1 VIQLHEAIV
10 KAIQDR
16 LMDVYTAMPGR
27 IEKWDWA
34 KGSAHVKPLIQ
45 EIQDTSGKYKP
56 LPVIAGVPVMFPS
69 AAAGGLTFPIAV
81 GDTGLLIFTKHAL
94 EVWLSRGGDV
104 APGDPR
110 EFDLSDAVFLPGL
123 RPFTAENPAESA
135 SALTLKNGR
144 AKLKITGDK
153 IAIGNDVAE
162 LLQIVSDLLTVIVTG
177 TNAGGPLVFTPAA
190 GPGSIPDLLIK
201 LNAIKGSL

>member
-1 VIQLHEAIV
+1 
-10 KAIQDR
+10 
-16 LMDVYTAMPGR
+16 MDVYTAMPGR

-34 KGSAHVKPLIQ
+34 KGSAHVKPLIH

-81 GDTGLLIFTKHAL
+81 GDTGLLVFTKHAL

-135 SALTLKNGR
+135 AALTLKNGR
-144 AKLKITGDK
+144 AKLKIDGDK
-153 IAIGNDVAE
+153 IAFGNDVGE
-162 LLQIVSDLLTVIVTG
+162 VLDLFDQLLTKLSSPTAVLVSLSNGIGGLSPATLAEIVIIQT
-177 TNAGGPLVFTPAA
+177 
-190 GPGSIPDLLIK
+190 K
-201 LNAIKGSL
+201 LSQIKGTL